1 MALRSCADFNWF
13 EDYAVGD
20 EFESAPVL
28 LSQDEIIEYARKYDP
43 QPIHLDP
50 EAAART
56 HFGGI
61 IAGGGQTVGIAFGSM
76 IRAGFL
82 NGRSMGSPGLDEV
95 RWKRPV
101 RPGDTLTTRAR
112 VVETRPS
119 AKRSDRGYVSF
130 IFEMHNQRGEIVL
143 TMRVNQILPRKH

>member
-1 MALRSCADFNWF
+1 MTLRSCADCNWF
-13 EDYAVGD
+13 EDYVLGD
-20 EFESAPVL
+20 EFESGPVT

-43 QPIHLDP
+43 QPIHVDP
-50 EAAART
+50 KAAART

-61 IAGGGQTVGIAFGSM
+61 IAGGGQTIGVAFASM

-95 RWKRPV
+95 RWKQPV

-112 VVETRPS
+112 VIETRPS
-119 AKRSDRGYVSF
+119 TRRSDRGYVSF
-130 IFEMHNQRGEIVL
+130 MFETHNQRDEIVL